1 MNIQHSTFNIQRAL
15 AALLCAVLL
24 VLAPGCATTSRTPEQ
39 KAEQIQL
46 LSYTAASIGTA
57 IAIQE
62 NPDLKPKFDLAYST
76 LNTLVETKVITGL
89 LLRDIVNT
97 LPVKELKSPN
107 ARIAIDGAT
116 YLYTA
121 SVGEQLNIENSPYVL
136 AAATGI
142 CDGMKAA
149 LGK

>member
-1 MNIQHSTFNIQRAL
+1 MKKTIIAV
-15 AALLCAVLL
+15 LCAVSLL
-24 VLAPGCATTSRTPEQ
+24 TITPGCALFSKTSTPEQ
-39 KAEQIQL
+39 KASDVQL

-62 NPDLKPKFDLAYST
+62 NPELKPKFETAYTT

-89 LLRDIVNT
+89 LLRDIIST

-121 SVGEQLNIENSPYVL
+121 SVGNQLNIENQPMVM

-142 CDGMKAA
+142 RDGMKAA

>member
-1 MNIQHSTFNIQRAL
+1 MKTII
-15 AALLCAVLL
+15 ALLCAVALC
-24 VLAPGCATTSRTPEQ
+24 GCAITNQQATTEQ
-39 KAEQIQL
+39 KAAEIQAFA
-46 LSYTAASIGTA
+46 YTAASIGTA

-62 NPDLKPKFDLAYST
+62 NPANEPKFVAAYVA
-76 LNTLVETKVITGL
+76 LNNVVEQKAVTGL
-89 LLRDIVNT
+89 VLREIINT

-121 SVGEQLNIENSPYVL
+121 TVGNQFNLENQPYVL

-142 CDGMKAA
+142 RDGMKAA

>member
-1 MNIQHSTFNIQRAL
+1 MKKTITAVLCAF
-15 AALLCAVLL
+15 ALLTIT
-24 VLAPGCATTSRTPEQ
+24 PGCALFSKTSTQEQ
-39 KAEQIQL
+39 KASDVQL

-62 NPDLKPKFDLAYST
+62 NPELKPKFETAYTT

-89 LLRDIVNT
+89 LLRDIIST

-121 SVGEQLNIENSPYVL
+121 SVGNQLNIENQPMVM

-142 CDGMKAA
+142 RDGMKAA